1 MHAPG
6 GIVFQLLFPY
16 EINYEDKLFRI
27 LWPRTQ
33 LIMLHMKTS
42 VVRHGYCVIVH
53 INQLIADDCVTKEME
68 GDGHH

>member
-6 GIVFQLLFPY
+6 GIVFGLLFPY
-16 EINYEDKLFRI
+16 EINYEDEFSRI
-27 LWPRTQ
+27 LSPWTQ

-42 VVRHGYCVIVH
+42 VVRHGYCVVVH

-68 GDGHH
+68 GDDHH